1 MPLNDFEV
9 FEGKKFSELM
19 KDIYVRSDDKKDK
32 ISTIIDSLKS
42 LIVTIEDA
50 VSILPMIKDCMEVGV
65 RNDDQLVK
73 MASVLQKLVSS
84 RAFAESPNDEL
95 DFDMEELEEIK
106 RNANDKIKEMR
117 EDDNS
122 IDDELSDLEAD
133 VGKRLDDFED
143 FDLDE
148 ESLEEKLTIEDLDL

>member
-84 RAFAESPNDEL
+84 RAFAESSNDEL